1 MVTIRYKGHRA
12 SGHRTDGGR
21 NITFHP
27 GEVHTFDETNK
38 RYKNFVKKLLAQSES
53 FEVQSEVGTG
63 SVGGGVRTRSK
74 VSRPKKHLGKS
85 KRATKKE
92 VKCPKGSYKC
102 KGECKCDTVKKPR
115 GLRRPKRMKF

>member
-38 RYKNFVKKLLAQSES
+38 RYKSFVKKLLANKEN
-53 FEVQSEVGTG
+53 FEVQDKVGTKG
-63 SVGGGVRTRSK
+63 IGGGVRTRSRHAKRRGRPSKPKEDK
-74 VSRPKKHLGKS
+74 VKKS
-85 KRATKKE
+85 KGLKK
-92 VKCPKGSYKC
+92 PKG
-102 KGECKCDTVKKPR
+102 
-115 GLRRPKRMKF
+115 LRKPKRKTK

>member
-12 SGHRTDGGR
+12 TGVRTDGGR

-53 FEVQSEVGTG
+53 FEVQSEIGTG

-74 VSRPKKHLGKS
+74 NGRPKKHLGKS
-85 KRATKKE
+85 KQATKKE
-92 VKCPKGSYKC
+92 VKSKVQKKVDKVLKKPKG
-102 KGECKCDTVKKPR
+102 
-115 GLRRPKRMKF
+115 LRKPKRMKL